1 MTYALVIGGCLAL
14 AGLFIAAQAVRIYNR
29 FVKLDNQCD
38 NSFSQVEIQ
47 LKRRYD
53 LIPNLVEAV
62 RGYID
67 HERETLESVIAARN
81 QAAQGLNAVT
91 QEGATAGAMTQ
102 WMGAESALMGAL
114 GKMSFVM
121 EDYPELKANEN
132 VAALTEE
139 LRSTENRIAFARQAY
154 NDWCTTFNIY
164 RQTFPNIVFA
174 PSFGYNDEKTLLEF
188 ESEPEIQE
196 APKVQLATAS

>member
-1 MTYALVIGGCLAL
+1 MVYGLVVGGCLAL
-14 AGLFIAAQAVRIYNR
+14 AFLVITAQTVGMYNR
-29 FVKLDNQCD
+29 FIKLDNHCD
-38 NSFSQVEIQ
+38 NGFSQVEIQ

-62 RGYID
+62 RGYLD
-67 HERETLESVIAARN
+67 HERDTLESVIAARN
-81 QAAQGLNAVT
+81 QAAQGLNAAT
-91 QEGATAGAMTQ
+91 QEGATVGAMTQ
-102 WMGAESALMGAL
+102 WMGAESALSGAL

-139 LRSTENRIAFARQAY
+139 LQSTENRIAFARQAY

-164 RQTFPNIVFA
+164 RQSFPNILLA
-174 PSFGYNDEKTLLEF
+174 GSFGFNEEKALLEF
-188 ESEPEIQE
+188 DAEPEIQH
-196 APKVQLATAS
+196 APKVQLVTS

>member
-1 MTYALVIGGCLAL
+1 MLYALVIVGCLAV
-14 AGLFIAAQAVRIYNR
+14 AALCMASQAVRIYNR
-29 FVKLDNQCD
+29 FVQLDNHCD

-67 HERETLESVIAARN
+67 HERETLEKVIAARN
-81 QAAQGLNAVT
+81 QAAQGLSAAT
-91 QEGATAGAMTQ
+91 QEGASAGAMSQ
-102 WMGAESALMGAL
+102 WMGAESTLVGAL

-139 LRSTENRIAFARQAY
+139 LRSTENRIAFARQAF
-154 NDWCTTFNIY
+154 NDWCTTFNVY
-164 RQTFPNIVFA
+164 RESFPNIMFA
-174 PSFGYNDEKTLLEF
+174 GSFGFNEEKALLDF
-188 ESEPEIQE
+188 DAEPEIQN
-196 APKVQLATAS
+196 APKVQLVSA